1 MAIPGHLRNHPLFS
15 GGRFGLMSG
24 ESPRFPATQKPTHE
38 NLVNHLRNQG
48 IGFEETHGRYDDPER
63 SVIIHSP
70 TRELMAGLGKHFG
83 QESVVFSDKGKH
95 ELLYTNGEH
104 EGKSRLTKP
113 GSEPIDWFH
122 EAPPNYYT
130 HLPNHGYFRINFD
143 WESDPQHHGPVQVAP
158 SAPAPM
164 TKARPPHE
172 NSLVTADAL
181 QDQGFKPTKGF
192 ATKQGLGTRLNSIP
206 LATPEK
212 GLPNKRHGEAYDPY
226 MTRVTLDTPEGAA
239 TVNRIAE
246 AAQSRYDNPTG
257 AVPETSFGPR
267 EPGRMY
273 NQTFTSGDR
282 VNDKKYW
289 QRMGSEPAPNP
300 TLGIAAPDRE
310 AWTRSPIMKMK
321 KAELAKTWPKDDAEN
336 AQSAQGFLNHPV
348 AQDAYAG
355 THPAGDQV
363 TVEEAPAGPH
373 HPRRDNVAESPS
385 VHPETLQSGWNS
397 CRSCGEDFDMEDPS
411 ATLCPNCDEHY
422 GYEGIARENATDAH
436 TQEPAIPWSREYG
449 KPGHLDLDGAD
460 ATADKEYWRR
470 IGSFTDREAA
480 RDNAFPGVNPNT
492 SNATAIPTK
501 DVMLDALSRSPI
513 MKMKKHDFKGAAF
526 KHTPTGKIITTGE
539 RHELEGLDH
548 AAFDRGEYQDGF
560 VDSQG
565 QFFNRDEA
573 LAAVR
578 REGMPEP
585 KNADGTVE
593 LHSTD
598 LFKAGQPSDILQVLA
613 DELEMQGWSP
623 NEIPQSTGL
632 TAARIRGPQH
642 KASPVMLTNILDA
655 RTDQHGANLEA
666 DAQERGHTFGDGL
679 HRAAEQQVLHDMALA
694 PTSRDPDDSNY
705 HGGNAFHHNSLPG
718 VMEADKFGK
727 DLTQSTTSPD
737 EAATSVAGNIPTVTE
752 SRTAWLRSKAHPH
765 SYEWHDGHSDHH
777 RTAPNL
783 EAIQKSFGLY
793 KADLPKNDQAA
804 GVGAPMYAKFAGPY
818 GEVRGRATPSD
829 LTHYNYHGKLPEI
842 EALVKKHGFK
852 TYFAGGKY
860 GKPDLQAKNYN
871 NGHLMIY
878 DPTPSSGGDFKD
890 HQYTNAWRQIH
901 ELSHA
906 LVYPELNSI
915 YGEGRRI
922 GKLGTHRTPNEA
934 MRAVHWEWLAAH
946 KQRDLSAKLGIHVPD
961 ETFHKE
967 LNTVMHDAVHRAVT
981 GQFTEP
987 AGEGFVPHSH
997 KVPLHIALDTVRNE
1011 AQAMGIQHPHG
1022 LAKRPMMKAWPK
1034 DDAENAANAAAHKA
1048 IIERAEVFGDKQE
1061 EQGLPRTGVHPNS
1074 LKSLRSRAQ
1083 KGGSHWATAEA
1094 RHTNDIAR
1102 FNAGWPGSDPV
1113 MPAKAYIDGGGYD
1126 EAPYDSKGDLNDRNY
1141 WAGIG
1146 RAAGIQKSDPGTPLH
1161 ADANT
1166 FMAALKGLPKGSP
1179 ERGKFVTQHMNHG
1192 PFLAALQA
1200 HPQGVQIHKMLTGF
1214 LNSKANAGPGLPM
1227 KTVAKSEPHVILS
1240 KQGNTMSEK
1249 TYTPQEAVE
1258 VLKKAASDKIKAMEY
1273 RLQDLRKREL
1283 SKGLIPTHKH
1293 NAGSSASAAVEDV
1306 PPSKLNAPGKDDK
1319 LVGGTATQKV
1329 EESSTEDS
1337 PHGAEETS
1345 GEISAADMTKA
1356 LLCKK
1361 CGKTHDLEKACD
1373 GMDKAELVDAKGNT
1387 ESNSEES
1394 AATMPDDES
1403 KHVNKPTK
1411 SKPGSGGV
1419 ITKGKKLGKSLG
1431 EIRSLAK
1438 AMAPPTAKPPS
1449 GTNMATKV
1457 PTSAPKAPPMG
1468 KKAQEMDK
1476 AVDKI
1481 VVPKSQKP
1489 KVPSNERD
1497 HTVQVSKDKTVYEA
1511 KKPEL
1516 EKGVMSDIAAKNNAG
1531 APAPKDPGANVKL
1544 PTPGQQEGRANMFGA
1559 AMAGEYQPPG
1569 TKPTAKLAAPAKPA
1583 TALASP
1589 KAAGI
1594 AAKPAVSAGP
1604 VMNAARPSKPG
1615 IFGRLLGK
1623 K

>member
-122 EAPPNYYT
+122 EAPSNYYT
-130 HLPNHGYFRINFD
+130 HLPNHGYFGINFD
-143 WESDPQHHGPVQVAP
+143 FDSDPQHHGPVQVAP

-164 TKARPPHE
+164 TK
-172 NSLVTADAL
+172 
-181 QDQGFKPTKGF
+181 
-192 ATKQGLGTRLNSIP
+192 
-206 LATPEK
+206 
-212 GLPNKRHGEAYDPY
+212 
-226 MTRVTLDTPEGAA
+226 
-239 TVNRIAE
+239 
-246 AAQSRYDNPTG
+246 
-257 AVPETSFGPR
+257 
-267 EPGRMY
+267 
-273 NQTFTSGDR
+273 
-282 VNDKKYW
+282 
-289 QRMGSEPAPNP
+289 
-300 TLGIAAPDRE
+300 
-310 AWTRSPIMKMK
+310 
-321 KAELAKTWPKDDAEN
+321 
-336 AQSAQGFLNHPV
+336 
-348 AQDAYAG
+348 
-355 THPAGDQV
+355 
-363 TVEEAPAGPH
+363 
-373 HPRRDNVAESPS
+373 
-385 VHPETLQSGWNS
+385 
-397 CRSCGEDFDMEDPS
+397 
-411 ATLCPNCDEHY
+411 
-422 GYEGIARENATDAH
+422 
-436 TQEPAIPWSREYG
+436 
-449 KPGHLDLDGAD
+449 
-460 ATADKEYWRR
+460 
-470 IGSFTDREAA
+470 
-480 RDNAFPGVNPNT
+480 
-492 SNATAIPTK
+492 
-501 DVMLDALSRSPI
+501 
-513 MKMKKHDFKGAAF
+513 HDFKGAAF
-526 KHTPTGKIITTGE
+526 KHTPTGKIITTGA

-585 KNADGTVE
+585 KNSDGTVE
-593 LHSTD
+593 LHSVD
-598 LFKAGQPSDILQVLA
+598 LFKANPPSDILQVLA

-623 NEIPQSTGL
+623 NEIPQSAGM
-632 TAARIRGPQH
+632 AAIDSERSKLAGHKDPDWQDAITQRTNDHYNAVAADIHSRGNTFDPDELGR
-642 KASPVMLTNILDA
+642 STERMVM
-655 RTDQHGANLEA
+655 
-666 DAQERGHTFGDGL
+666 
-679 HRAAEQQVLHDMALA
+679 HDIALA

-705 HGGNAFHHNSLPG
+705 AGNSYYHTGSPG
-718 VMEADKFGK
+718 AMEADSFGK
-727 DLTQSTTSPD
+727 DLTGKDATPN
-737 EAATSVAGNIPTVTE
+737 EAATSTAANIPNATQMR
-752 SRTAWLRSKAHPH
+752 SAWKSHPH

-783 EAIQKSFGLY
+783 EAIQKSFGLW

-1034 DDAENAANAAAHKA
+1034 DDAENQANAAAHKA
-1048 IIERAEVFGDKQE
+1048 IIERAEVFGDQQE

-1074 LKSLRSRAQ
+1074 LTNLRSRASI
-1083 KGGSHWATAEA
+1083 GLNRPAGNVRRTAEA
-1094 RHTNDIAR
+1094 RHANDIAR
-1102 FNAGWPGSDPV
+1102 HEEHTRYYDHEAPFGVPP
-1113 MPAKAYIDGGGYD
+1113 MPARAIVEGGGYD
-1126 EAPYDSKGDLNDRNY
+1126 EVPYKASTTPGRETGHDLNDRMY
-1141 WAGIG
+1141 WAAIG
-1146 RAAGIQKSDPGTPLH
+1146 RAAGIQKSDPGAPLH

-1293 NAGSSASAAVEDV
+1293 NTGSSASAAMEDV

-1319 LVGGTATQKV
+1319 LVGGTATQKG

-1337 PHGAEETS
+1337 SHGPEETS
-1345 GEISAADMTKA
+1345 GEISAADMAKA

-1419 ITKGKKLGKSLG
+1419 ITKAKKLGKSLG

-1489 KVPSNERD
+1489 KVPSAERD
-1497 HTVQVSKDKTVYEA
+1497 HTVQVSKDKTVYE

-1569 TKPTAKLAAPAKPA
+1569 TQPTAKLAAPAKPA

-1589 KAAGI
+1589 KAAGV
-1594 AAKPAVSAGP
+1594 AAKPAVSASP

-1615 IFGRLLGK
+1615 IFARLMSK

>member
-70 TRELMAGLGKHFG
+70 TREMMADLGKHFG

-122 EAPPNYYT
+122 EAPSNYYT
-130 HLPNHGYFRINFD
+130 HLPNHGYFGINFD
-143 WESDPQHHGPVQVAP
+143 FDSDPQHHGPVQAAP

-164 TKARPPHE
+164 TK
-172 NSLVTADAL
+172 
-181 QDQGFKPTKGF
+181 
-192 ATKQGLGTRLNSIP
+192 
-206 LATPEK
+206 
-212 GLPNKRHGEAYDPY
+212 
-226 MTRVTLDTPEGAA
+226 
-239 TVNRIAE
+239 
-246 AAQSRYDNPTG
+246 
-257 AVPETSFGPR
+257 
-267 EPGRMY
+267 
-273 NQTFTSGDR
+273 
-282 VNDKKYW
+282 
-289 QRMGSEPAPNP
+289 
-300 TLGIAAPDRE
+300 
-310 AWTRSPIMKMK
+310 
-321 KAELAKTWPKDDAEN
+321 
-336 AQSAQGFLNHPV
+336 
-348 AQDAYAG
+348 
-355 THPAGDQV
+355 
-363 TVEEAPAGPH
+363 
-373 HPRRDNVAESPS
+373 
-385 VHPETLQSGWNS
+385 
-397 CRSCGEDFDMEDPS
+397 
-411 ATLCPNCDEHY
+411 
-422 GYEGIARENATDAH
+422 
-436 TQEPAIPWSREYG
+436 
-449 KPGHLDLDGAD
+449 
-460 ATADKEYWRR
+460 
-470 IGSFTDREAA
+470 
-480 RDNAFPGVNPNT
+480 
-492 SNATAIPTK
+492 
-501 DVMLDALSRSPI
+501 
-513 MKMKKHDFKGAAF
+513 HDFKEAAF
-526 KHTPTGKIITTGE
+526 LHSPTGQVVATGH
-539 RHELEGLDH
+539 RHDLEHPSMDLK
-548 AAFDRGEYQDGF
+548 AFNRGEYVDGF
-560 VDSQG
+560 VDSKG
-565 QFFNRDEA
+565 KFFDRNQA
-573 LAAVR
+573 LAVIR
-578 REGMPEP
+578 REGMPDPVLPSGE
-585 KNADGTVE
+585 VE
-593 LHSTD
+593 VHSDD
-598 LFKAGQPSDILQVLA
+598 LDMPYKVHGGLNKAGQPSDILQVLA

-623 NEIPQSTGL
+623 NEIPQATGVGAIDSDRSKL
-632 TAARIRGPQH
+632 AGHRGADWATAISQR
-642 KASPVMLTNILDA
+642 TNRHAD
-655 RTDQHGANLEA
+655 NLEA
-666 DAQERGHTFGDGL
+666 LAQERGHTHGNTSLERDQLG
-679 HRAAEQQVLHDMALA
+679 RTAEQQAMHDIALA
-694 PTSRDPDDSNY
+694 DKSRDSGDANY
-705 HGGNAFHHNSLPG
+705 VGDNPFHHNNLPG
-718 VMEADKFGK
+718 VLDADNFGK
-727 DLTQSTTSPD
+727 DLTDRSGKVPVPFSASPT
-737 EAATSVAGNIPTVTE
+737 EAATSVAGNMPTGNE
-752 SRTAWLRSKAHPH
+752 MRAAWKSHPH
-765 SYEWHDGHSDHH
+765 AYEWHDGHSDHH
-777 RTAPNL
+777 RLAPNL
-783 EAIQKSFGLY
+783 EAIQKSFGLW

-804 GVGAPMYAKFAGPY
+804 GVGAPTYAKFAGPY

-906 LVYPELNSI
+906 LTYPELNSI

-961 ETFHKE
+961 EVFHKE
-967 LNTVMHDAVHRAVT
+967 LNTVMHDAVRRAVT

-1022 LAKRPMMKAWPK
+1022 LAKRPMMKAWPAGATETQ
-1034 DDAENAANAAAHKA
+1034 DSPENQANAAAHKT
-1048 IIERAEVFGDKQE
+1048 ITERAEVFGDKQE
-1061 EQGLPRTGVHPNS
+1061 EQGLPRTGVHPNALS
-1074 LKSLRSRAQ
+1074 SIRSRAQ
-1083 KGGSHWATAEA
+1083 IGGSQDQQLGRISTA

-1126 EAPYDSKGDLNDRNY
+1126 EAPYDSKGDLNDQNY

-1146 RAAGIQKSDPGTPLH
+1146 RAAGIQKSDPGAPLH

-1166 FMAALKGLPKGSP
+1166 FLAALKGLPKGSP

-1293 NAGSSASAAVEDV
+1293 NTGSSASAAMEDV

-1319 LVGGTATQKV
+1319 LIGGTATQKG

-1337 PHGAEETS
+1337 SHGPEETS
-1345 GEISAADMTKA
+1345 GEISAADMAKA

-1394 AATMPDDES
+1394 AATMPDDAV

-1457 PTSAPKAPPMG
+1457 PTSAPKAP
-1468 KKAQEMDK
+1468 AIAK

-1531 APAPKDPGANVKL
+1531 APTTGATMVGGSSDPSKVKL
-1544 PTPGQQEGRANMFGA
+1544 PTPGQQEKRANMFGA

-1569 TKPTAKLAAPAKPA
+1569 TQPTAKLAAPAKPA

-1594 AAKPAVSAGP
+1594 AAKPAVSASP

-1615 IFGRLLGK
+1615 IFARLMSK

>member
-122 EAPPNYYT
+122 EAPGNYYT
-130 HLPNHGYFRINFD
+130 HLPNHGYFGINFD
-143 WESDPQHHGPVQVAP
+143 FDSDPQHHGPVQVAP

-164 TKARPPHE
+164 TK
-172 NSLVTADAL
+172 
-181 QDQGFKPTKGF
+181 
-192 ATKQGLGTRLNSIP
+192 
-206 LATPEK
+206 
-212 GLPNKRHGEAYDPY
+212 
-226 MTRVTLDTPEGAA
+226 
-239 TVNRIAE
+239 
-246 AAQSRYDNPTG
+246 
-257 AVPETSFGPR
+257 
-267 EPGRMY
+267 
-273 NQTFTSGDR
+273 
-282 VNDKKYW
+282 
-289 QRMGSEPAPNP
+289 
-300 TLGIAAPDRE
+300 
-310 AWTRSPIMKMK
+310 
-321 KAELAKTWPKDDAEN
+321 
-336 AQSAQGFLNHPV
+336 
-348 AQDAYAG
+348 
-355 THPAGDQV
+355 
-363 TVEEAPAGPH
+363 
-373 HPRRDNVAESPS
+373 
-385 VHPETLQSGWNS
+385 
-397 CRSCGEDFDMEDPS
+397 
-411 ATLCPNCDEHY
+411 
-422 GYEGIARENATDAH
+422 
-436 TQEPAIPWSREYG
+436 
-449 KPGHLDLDGAD
+449 
-460 ATADKEYWRR
+460 
-470 IGSFTDREAA
+470 
-480 RDNAFPGVNPNT
+480 
-492 SNATAIPTK
+492 
-501 DVMLDALSRSPI
+501 
-513 MKMKKHDFKGAAF
+513 HDFKGAAF
-526 KHTPTGKIITTGE
+526 KHTPTGKIITTGA

-560 VDSQG
+560 ADSQG
-565 QFFNRDEA
+565 QFFSRDEA

-593 LHSTD
+593 LHSVD
-598 LFKAGQPSDILQVLA
+598 LFKANPPSDILQVLA
-613 DELEMQGWSP
+613 DELEMRGWSP
-623 NEIPQSTGL
+623 NEIPQSAGM
-632 TAARIRGPQH
+632 AAIDSERSKLAGHKDPNWQDAITQRTNDHYNAVAADIHSRGNTFDPDELGR
-642 KASPVMLTNILDA
+642 STERMVM
-655 RTDQHGANLEA
+655 
-666 DAQERGHTFGDGL
+666 
-679 HRAAEQQVLHDMALA
+679 HDIALA

-705 HGGNAFHHNSLPG
+705 AGNSYYHTGSPG
-718 VMEADKFGK
+718 AMEADNFGK
-727 DLTQSTTSPD
+727 DLTGKDATPN
-737 EAATSVAGNIPTVTE
+737 EAATSTAANIPNATQM
-752 SRTAWLRSKAHPH
+752 RAAWKSHPH
-765 SYEWHDGHSDHH
+765 AYEWHDGHSDHH
-777 RTAPNL
+777 RLAPNL
-783 EAIQKSFGLY
+783 EAIQKSFGLW
-793 KADLPKNDQAA
+793 KADGAHPHMDAPPKNDQAA
-804 GVGAPMYAKFAGPY
+804 GVGASTYAKFAGPY
-818 GEVRGRATPSD
+818 GEVKGSATPSD

-860 GKPDLQAKNYN
+860 GKPDLQARNYN
-871 NGHLMIY
+871 NGHLMVY
-878 DPTPSSGGDFKD
+878 DPTPQSGGDFGD

-1034 DDAENAANAAAHKA
+1034 DDAENQANAAAHKT
-1048 IIERAEVFGDKQE
+1048 ITERAEVFGDKQE

-1074 LKSLRSRAQ
+1074 LTNLRSRAQ
-1083 KGGSHWATAEA
+1083 VGLNRPADNVWRTAEA
-1094 RHTNDIAR
+1094 RHANDIAR
-1102 FNAGWPGSDPV
+1102 HEEHTRYYDHEAPFGVPP
-1113 MPAKAYIDGGGYD
+1113 MPARAFIEGGGYD
-1126 EAPYDSKGDLNDRNY
+1126 EVPYKASTAPGRETGHDLNDRMY
-1141 WAGIG
+1141 WAAIG
-1146 RAAGIQKSDPGTPLH
+1146 RAAGIQKSDPGAPLH

-1192 PFLAALQA
+1192 PFLTALQA
-1200 HPQGVQIHKMLTGF
+1200 HPQGIQIHKMLTGF

-1293 NAGSSASAAVEDV
+1293 NTGSSASAAMEDV
-1306 PPSKLNAPGKDDK
+1306 PPSKLNARGKDDK
-1319 LVGGTATQKV
+1319 LVGGTATQKG

-1337 PHGAEETS
+1337 SHGAEETS
-1345 GEISAADMTKA
+1345 GEISAVDMAKA

-1394 AATMPDDES
+1394 AATMPDDAV

-1438 AMAPPTAKPPS
+1438 GKIPDPNNIRPVGGGDRLLNQSYEHSLDYDSVGQGECSTCGNTGDLYKYTEGTPDYTESHECGDCIKSKLGNSVGEDRRSRADVNYTPQPGWRGGQVMDPLRRSPSQVQYQQGLKNKAVDSAVANAASQAGPWQVKKSAAPPTAKPPS

-1569 TKPTAKLAAPAKPA
+1569 TQPTAKLAAPAKPA

-1594 AAKPAVSAGP
+1594 TAKPAVSASP

-1615 IFGRLLGK
+1615 IFARLMSK